1 MIKEAC
7 EKRFKMVK
15 DYDVVKNVLYLYIMD
30 EYNYKESVEIS
41 DNIILDFDENN
52 IVVALKILNATETLN
67 VSTAAIMNITK
78 WNMTIVI
85 TEDLIDV
92 DIDADTITVMPIKQK
107 KLKKRVSTTTI
118 NKINIPS
125 SQTTHYYCP
134 ILHRYTTKIGHTH
147 SFFLLTLP

>member
-15 DYDVVKNVLYLYIMD
+15 DYDVVKDVLYLYIMD

-52 IVVALKILNATETLN
+52 IVVALKILDATETLN
-67 VSTAAIMNITK
+67 VSTAAIMNILK

-92 DIDADTITVMPIKQK
+92 DIDADIVTLMPIKQK
-107 KLKKRVSTTTI
+107 KLKERVSTITI

-125 SQTTHYYCP
+125 SQTTHYYLVP
-134 ILHRYTTKIGHTH
+134 SSIGIQQKLDIPTP
-147 SFFLLTLP
+147 SFY